1 MAAKRYKPEE
11 IVGLLRRAE
20 ALNGQGMSMADAS
33 RQPQMIRV
41 KFYGVNRGGIIGVTP
56 SVSVRKVIESY
67 ESDVIQGWPWQIGD
81 EADVDSRKPR
91 FL

>member
-20 ALNGQGMSMADAS
+20 ALNGQGMPMADAS

-41 KFYGVNRGGIIGVTP
+41 RFYGVNRGGIIGVTP
-56 SVSVRKVIESY
+56 
-67 ESDVIQGWPWQIGD
+67 
-81 EADVDSRKPR
+81 
-91 FL
+91 

>member
-1 MAAKRYKPEE
+1 MAAKRHKPEE

-41 KFYGVNRGGIIGVTP
+41 KFYGVNRGGIMLRKKRPDPQAWP
-56 SVSVRKVIESY
+56 SLYRSWNLFIAEHVVLLPAPQAEKLS
-67 ESDVIQGWPWQIGD
+67 
-81 EADVDSRKPR
+81 
-91 FL
+91 